1 MKLLLQTWFLNCFR
15 KYYKKK
21 EFKFRWTYQI
31 DRWELLALVYSIIR
45 GRNIFFCRWAYYLFN
60 FFLLSALLL
69 KFVRNSSFFW
79 FSFVSILDFTKNK
92 KDFFFI
98 FFISHSPSLPVLS
111 TTSGG
116 NMMPTTPSSSS
127 SSASSTHLQVIGSS
141 VVSSQQQSGPQAS
154 PQAPTYVNL

>member
-1 MKLLLQTWFLNCFR
+1 MGISGFYGQLSQEKSFFFAVQLCNNFYFGFSHCYDFIRIYWCFFLNFP
-15 KYYKKK
+15 
-21 EFKFRWTYQI
+21 
-31 DRWELLALVYSIIR
+31 
-45 GRNIFFCRWAYYLFN
+45 
-60 FFLLSALLL
+60 L
-69 KFVRNSSFFW
+69 KNQSNTFATS
-79 FSFVSILDFTKNK
+79 TKNER
-92 KDFFFI
+92 FFFT

-111 TTSGG
+111 TSAGG